1 MAFYTSIV
9 SAFLLASSVP
19 LAWSAPVTP
28 NEPAFFGQLQ
38 GNHQPARTTT
48 PGFILAAGGQ
58 VNDPNAVTTINNQDG
73 GGSCVDSYTQYCGS
87 GSSYPPESSWCS
99 FEDMFNNNKPLMLIS
114 CDQFSQADDSESEV
128 QAIYDSIQQIATE
141 TKVDHRFILAVIM
154 QESGGC
160 VRVPTSNYGVR
171 NPGLMQD
178 HDGDATCNSDITLQ
192 VQNPCPTETITQ
204 MIRDGSAGTATGDG
218 LAQCINES
226 NDSGAVAFYKAARIY
241 NSGSIDPSGDLCL
254 GIATHC
260 YASDIAN
267 RLTGW
272 TRAPH
277 ACTA

>member
-99 FEDMFNNNKPLMLIS
+99 FEDMYVWFAFHT
-114 CDQFSQADDSESEV
+114 CDE
-128 QAIYDSIQQIATE
+128 
-141 TKVDHRFILAVIM
+141 
-154 QESGGC
+154 
-160 VRVPTSNYGVR
+160 
-171 NPGLMQD
+171 
-178 HDGDATCNSDITLQ
+178 
-192 VQNPCPTETITQ
+192 
-204 MIRDGSAGTATGDG
+204 
-218 LAQCINES
+218 LAQ
-226 NDSGAVAFYKAARIY
+226 A
-241 NSGSIDPSGDLCL
+241 
-254 GIATHC
+254 
-260 YASDIAN
+260 
-267 RLTGW
+267 
-272 TRAPH
+272 
-277 ACTA
+277 